1 MKNIIIIGLVFL
13 STAVALQTKAQVKPY
28 MSSFESALLKLSP
41 YIINEEAY
49 KQTENKKSISSALK
63 DLNVSIQAV
72 KHDKSIEQTSLK
84 FRFEVLADGIKDV
97 ESSFNKGAVDYSYW
111 NLKSQ
116 LHQCSSCHTE
126 RQLVSRLQD
135 YDFYKNSNLFT
146 QAEFQFMLRN
156 YDSAFNKY
164 VDLIEKYDGKNMTH
178 EELNRSV
185 KKIGYYLVRVKKEDA
200 LSLKTFK
207 SLKKNKNLPQYMKK
221 NLDKWVD
228 YLEVKKYR
236 IFPSEAENQNLEAL
250 KQFVADREKIADHFG
265 VGSDRFLI
273 DQETLIYLHN
283 VLNTE
288 TNQKNIP
295 WFYYWIG
302 YMSADYK
309 ESLFDQTGQ
318 LYLQECVKKYPKSDV
333 VEQCKKELKSI
344 EEQ

>member
-1 MKNIIIIGLVFL
+1 MRFIIVKNIIIIGLVFL

-41 YIINEEAY
+41 YIMNEEAY
-49 KQTENKKSISSALK
+49 KQSENKKSISSALK

-185 KKIGYYLVRVKKEDA
+185 KKIGYYLVRVKKENA

-250 KQFVADREKIADHFG
+250 KQFVADREK
-265 VGSDRFLI
+265 
-273 DQETLIYLHN
+273 
-283 VLNTE
+283 
-288 TNQKNIP
+288 
-295 WFYYWIG
+295 
-302 YMSADYK
+302 
-309 ESLFDQTGQ
+309 
-318 LYLQECVKKYPKSDV
+318 
-333 VEQCKKELKSI
+333 
-344 EEQ
+344 